1 MERRKNAEQ
10 VNIFEAFRPRGKY
23 INKMPTKYFPVLK
36 SRKNTLGRYLIGENP
51 CCLNHMEEKENISR
65 ILSRC

>member
-36 SRKNTLGRYLIGENP
+36 SIKNTLGRYLIGEKP
-51 CCLNHMEEKENISR
+51 CCLNHREKKENISR
-65 ILSRC
+65 ILSRS